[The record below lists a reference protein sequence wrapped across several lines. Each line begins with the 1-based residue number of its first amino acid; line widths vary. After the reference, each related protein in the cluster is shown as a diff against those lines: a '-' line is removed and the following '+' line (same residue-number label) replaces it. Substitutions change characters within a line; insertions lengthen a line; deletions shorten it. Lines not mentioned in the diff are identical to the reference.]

1 MTKIIALLVGILVW
15 VTASNSL
22 CTAPTS
28 TPTLS
33 AINGIETSA
42 PEVSYQDIS
51 TEEDYISLVEKGKA
65 LKADSSFYINGF
77 WVGVDSEHSLFAMQ
91 TTKGAILLLSGK
103 DFCLSPTE
111 VWYTSSNGGIN
122 HFNYVD
128 AYFVYL
134 DKGTILNPDN
144 INIDELLKTR

>member
-22 CTAPTS
+22 CPPTS

-51 TEEDYISLVEKGKA
+51 TEEDYISLVENGA
-65 LKADSSFYINGF
+65 FLQADSSFYTNSF
-77 WVGVDSEHSLFAMQ
+77 WVDVDSKHSLFAMQ

-103 DFCLSPTE
+103 DFCLTPTE
-111 VWYTSSNGGIN
+111 VWYTSNNGVK
-122 HFNYVD
+122 HFNYAD
-128 AYFVYL
+128 AYFMYL
-134 DKGTILNPDN
+134 DRGTLLNPDG
-144 INIDELLKTR
+144 IDIDELLKNR